1 MRDVWFPTNPAFHKG
16 HRFGQLELGSIMS
29 HYFEQTNGMEGLRHV
44 VYIRE
49 GI

>member
-1 MRDVWFPTNPAFHKG
+1 MRDVWFPTNAAFHKG
-16 HRFGQLELGSIMS
+16 HGFEQLELGSIMS
-29 HYFEQTNGMEGLRHV
+29 HYFEQTKWDGGLRHV